1 MRPYATAAVHYAVGD
16 RRATNLDFGISLAAA
31 NVRARS
37 GHPGQP
43 VPNYYCEYPVKPV
56 RRAGGEPGDP
66 VRVISCRLAAVREPE
81 TAPAEQLDN
90 DFYQHP
96 LAYFAR
102 MREEGPVTPV
112 LMPYGDRVWM
122 VTRYADV
129 RAALADPRLYKDW
142 AGKLAGPDW
151 VPNEVTSYL
160 SAHLLN
166 ADPPDHT
173 RLRKLVTKA
182 FTSRRVAGLRPRVE
196 AITASLLD
204 AVAARFAAGEAVD
217 LIEAFAFPLPVTVIC
232 ELLGVPARDQD
243 QFREWS
249 HATVTSEP
257 GAFRGAGAAIFR
269 YFTTLVAAKRTAL
282 ADGTGPADDM
292 VSALIDARDS
302 GDSLDER
309 ELIAMLFLLLIAGH
323 ETTTNLIASGTLAL
337 LASPGEFARLRADPS
352 LLPGATE
359 ELLRYANPLNHAT
372 ERFTLEPV
380 EIGGV
385 TIPAREW
392 VVLATSSANH
402 DPGRFPGAD
411 RLDVGRDAGGHMAF
425 GHGIHYCL
433 GAPLARL
440 EGEVAFG
447 ALLSRFP
454 GLSLAADPSSLRWR
468 RSSLIHG
475 LETLPVRL
483 R

>member
-1 MRPYATAAVHYAVGD
+1 VSINET
-16 RRATNLDFGISLAAA
+16 
-31 NVRARS
+31 
-37 GHPGQP
+37 
-43 VPNYYCEYPVKPV
+43 
-56 RRAGGEPGDP
+56 EPD
-66 VRVISCRLAAVREPE
+66 
-81 TAPAEQLDN
+81 EQLGT
-90 DFYQHP
+90 DFFQRP
-96 LAYFAR
+96 QEYFAR
-102 MREEGPVTPV
+102 LRQDAPVTPV
-112 LMPYGDRVWM
+112 TAPGGGRTWL

-129 RAALADPRLYKDW
+129 RAALADPRLHKDW

-151 VPNEVTSYL
+151 VPDEAQGFL

-182 FTSRRVAGLRPRVE
+182 FTSRRIAELRPRVE
-196 AITASLLD
+196 AITAALLD
-204 AVAARFAAGEAVD
+204 GMDKRLSADGSVD

-232 ELLGVPARDQD
+232 ELIGIPADDQD

-249 HATVTSEP
+249 HAVVSSEP
-257 GAFRGAGAAIFR
+257 GSFREAGTAMFQF
-269 YFTTLVAAKRTAL
+269 FTALVAAKRVQ
-282 ADGTGPADDM
+282 PADDL
-292 VSALIDARDS
+292 VSALIEARDS

-337 LASPGEFARLRADPS
+337 LTNPGELERLRADPA
-352 LLPGATE
+352 LLPAAVE
-359 ELLRYANPLNHAT
+359 ELLRYVNPLNHAT
-372 ERFTLEPV
+372 ERFTLEPT

-392 VVLATSSANH
+392 VLLATASANH
-402 DPGRFPGAD
+402 DPGRFTHAD
-411 RLDVGRDAGGHMAF
+411 QLDLGRDAGGHLAF

-454 GLSLAADPSSLRWR
+454 DLALAVDPAQLRWR
-468 RSSLIHG
+468 HSSLIHG

-483 R
+483 S